1 METSAKAN
9 ADSEHEPSLL
19 ERLIAVVPR
28 ILIPMFSL
36 FFLTFALLY
45 AGTAMVEFI
54 RAIVGNGEVI
64 GGIVKSLH
72 MAVVALAV
80 YELSQIVYRESDQSR
95 EPEDTMLRIH
105 RGILR
110 FASVVFVAL
119 VLEALILV
127 IKYSHQEMAGFLY
140 YPVAIIAGAAFL
152 LIALGVYNKLTIMPA
167 RNANKLA
174 GQSVSQGA
182 GEPFTLKKSGI

>member
-1 METSAKAN
+1 MGTSAKAN
-9 ADSEHEPSLL
+9 ANSGRVLPPL

-54 RAIVGNGEVI
+54 RAIVGDGEAI
-64 GGIVKSLH
+64 GGMVKSLH

-80 YELSQIVYRESDQSR
+80 YELSQIVYQESDQNR

-119 VLEALILV
+119 VLEALIMV
-127 IKYSHQEMAGFLY
+127 IKYSHQELAGFLY
-140 YPVAIIAGAAFL
+140 YPVAIIASAALL
-152 LIALGVYNKLTIMPA
+152 LIALGIYNKLTVHAGKKRETDDAAGPPA
-167 RNANKLA
+167 VQPRE
-174 GQSVSQGA
+174 S
-182 GEPFTLKKSGI
+182 